1 MAQIEIMDKI
11 FNISLKIMNYRVSFC
26 GFTFSLM
33 SIVIFGMVTT
43 VLLSIIFLIFDNS

>member
-1 MAQIEIMDKI
+1 MAQVDIMGKI
-11 FNISLKIMNYRVSFC
+11 FNISLKIMNYRLSFC

-43 VLLSIIFLIFDNS
+43 ILLSIIFLIFDNS

>member
-11 FNISLKIMNYRVSFC
+11 FNISLKIMNYRLSFC

-33 SIVIFGMVTT
+33 AIVIFGMVTT